1 MAGSPPRCGSSTS
14 RGFRAWRR
22 CWPSWPCARRACA
35 TDCESMRWPD
45 IILVN
50 GPSSA
55 GKTTLC
61 RALQAAIDEAYLVT
75 SFDDFVFM
83 AAPRHSR
90 GADPSRQD
98 EHDAYTAIGVEM
110 VNTAPAGAPPS
121 VTARFGPVFRRILD
135 GMAPAVRA
143 LVDSGNAVIF
153 DHVLHDRAMH
163 ESCRTAFDG
172 LDLFSVGVTCPVEIL
187 EARERERGDRVLGR
201 ARGLVEVVHTF
212 PSYDLTVDTGSTTT
226 ADCVSAILASV
237 AKRYAKAKRRSG
249 LRPSVAISARSS
261 PI

>member
-1 MAGSPPRCGSSTS
+1 
-14 RGFRAWRR
+14 
-22 CWPSWPCARRACA
+22 
-35 TDCESMRWPD
+35 MRWPD

-83 AAPRHSR
+83 AAPRYYR
-90 GADPSRQD
+90 GADTSRQD

-110 VNTAPAGAPPS
+110 VSTAPAGAPPS

-143 LVDSGNAVIF
+143 LVDNGSPVIF

-163 ESCRTAFDG
+163 ESCRSAFAG
-172 LDLFSVGVTCPVEIL
+172 LDLFSVGVTCPVEVL

-201 ARGLVEVVHTF
+201 ARGLAGVVHGF
-212 PSYDLTVDTGSTTT
+212 MSYDLMVDTGAMTT
-226 ADCVSAILASV
+226 AACVSAILA
-237 AKRYAKAKRRSG
+237 AIEKR
-249 LRPSVAISARSS
+249 
-261 PI
+261 

>member
-1 MAGSPPRCGSSTS
+1 
-14 RGFRAWRR
+14 
-22 CWPSWPCARRACA
+22 
-35 TDCESMRWPD
+35 MRWPD

-75 SFDDFVFM
+75 AFDDFVFM
-83 AAPRHSR
+83 AAPRYYR
-90 GADPSRQD
+90 GADTSRQD

-110 VNTAPAGAPPS
+110 VNTAPPGLPPS

-143 LVDSGNAVIF
+143 LVDNGNAVIF

-163 ESCRTAFDG
+163 ESLRTAFAG

-201 ARGLVEVVHTF
+201 ARGLAAVVHSF
-212 PSYDLTVDTGSTTT
+212 MSYDIMVDTGALTT
-226 ADCVSAILASV
+226 AACVSAILA
-237 AKRYAKAKRRSG
+237 AMEKRS
-249 LRPSVAISARSS
+249 
-261 PI
+261 